1 MELNKCRITVTL
13 GNLVSVIREQ
23 KGKFKMGKLE
33 FYPNMLYD
41 DLENATMKTLNI
53 TEKEAEEKLKLFT
66 DNISENL
73 LLGYYENKNLIFNIR
88 ADEETKDFIVGIA
101 DDEIL
106 EILEVIYDERLGNYL
121 IEYKMDSSFELK
133 VYNTEL
139 EELIAEYVR

>member
-13 GNLVSVIREQ
+13 GNLIEVIREQ
-23 KGKFKMGKLE
+23 KGKFDTGKIE

-41 DLENATMKTLNI
+41 DLEKATMKTLSI

-88 ADEETKDFIVGIA
+88 ADEETKDFIVGTA

-121 IEYKMDSSFELK
+121 IEYKLDSCFELK
-133 VYNTEL
+133 VYDTEL
-139 EELIAEYVR
+139 EELIADYVR